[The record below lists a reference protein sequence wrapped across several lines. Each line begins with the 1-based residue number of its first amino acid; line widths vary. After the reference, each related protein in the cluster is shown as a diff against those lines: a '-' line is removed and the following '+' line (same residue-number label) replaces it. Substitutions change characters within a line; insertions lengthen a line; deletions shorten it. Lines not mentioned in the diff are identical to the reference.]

1 MNRFIRFDEN
11 NVAKVIVRYSFILV
25 SGIALTLA
33 AIYTPKYYYE
43 YKDNIEST
51 TRHLNKLFQQRIKF
65 EVDAIVS
72 NTEYRRSVHTNYL
85 KENFDLSDNGS
96 LIKSVK
102 KIVLDEITSMDLQGS
117 QEYIFV
123 YELLKPEG
131 GKKFARMLINP
142 NRPDLVG
149 NLIDEDYR
157 DIEGFEFRNE
167 FMRQIRISGEAF
179 VSYMYKDPNTG
190 LYDRKTSYFKYYPE
204 FNWIFAQGYYAGQI
218 SEIIEEDV
226 RRYKKD
232 FIFRISLIIGLIIV
246 FLSLYYYLFRN
257 FSRNVQ
263 DTILRY
269 RTGLEEKN
277 KMLLKEIEQSDLKQ
291 KELSEYSDYIS
302 KIYESIPV
310 GIVLIDT
317 EKRTI
322 EKIND
327 AGLETLGYKRE
338 ELIGRVCNH
347 TFCPS
352 LVNKCPIIDEG
363 KEIDNAER
371 IIVHKSGKQIS
382 VLKKACRIKIKDRTY
397 ILESFID
404 ITKIKEAEKEL
415 IRLKDK
421 AEQASFEKSR
431 FLANMSHEIRTP
443 MNAIYGM
450 SEILDETDLSQNQK
464 EIVETI
470 KASSNILVRILNDIL
485 DLSKIESG
493 KISVENSDFELR
505 SLIKTVSAPFEMRSK
520 KNGIAFS
527 VIYMPEDLRGVYY
540 SDSLKLSQVINNLLG
555 NAFKFT
561 DSGSVTLTVE
571 LLMDNDNSSEL
582 RFCVKDTG
590 IGIEE
595 KYIER
600 IFERFS
606 QADISTT
613 RKYGGTGLGLTIS
626 KKLIELLEGN
636 IKVESE
642 SGKGSM
648 FCFSLE
654 MKKSGKNSVEPSA
667 VATET
672 TEHRFDSI
680 KILVAEDNPFNQK
693 YITALLSKKSADF
706 KIVGNGKEV
715 LDELEKNSYD
725 IILMDGQM
733 PEMDGITAA
742 KMIRSSGKDY
752 QDTPIIALT
761 ASALIDDRKK
771 FIDAGMNDY
780 ISKPVDQNL
789 LFKTISKYCT
799 NCENEV
805 PQDNNRTQNPNSSG
819 IVKNEWEI
827 IDITDF
833 ESKLSIFG
841 RDEFFDIV
849 KLLKNEL
856 PEKIK
861 KISSSLEENNGES
874 MKFEAHS
881 LKGISLNFSAPEF
894 NKLCI
899 KLDKT
904 AESGSFEDYRNI
916 LGKIK
921 VLADKYVIE
930 LEKFIILYG
939 SDYEQ
944 NRR

>member
-149 NLIDEDYR
+149 NLIDEDYK
-157 DIEGFEFRNE
+157 DVEGFQFRKE
-167 FMRQIRISGEAF
+167 FMRQIGKTGEAF
-179 VSYMYKDPNTG
+179 VSYMYRDPNTG

-204 FNWIFAQGYYAGQI
+204 FKWVFAQGYYAGQI

-226 RRYKKD
+226 NRYKKD
-232 FIFRISLIIGLIIV
+232 FIFRISLIVGLLIV

-277 KMLLKEIEQSDLKQ
+277 KMLLKEIEMSDQKQ
-291 KELSEYSDYIS
+291 KELTEYSDYIS

-327 AGLETLGYKRE
+327 AGLETMGYKRE
-338 ELIGRVCNH
+338 ELIGKVCNH
-347 TFCPS
+347 TFCPA
-352 LVNKCPIIDEG
+352 LVDKCPIIDEG
-363 KEIDNAER
+363 KDIDNQER

-382 VLKKACRIKIKDRTY
+382 VLKKACRIKVKDRSY

-404 ITKIKEAEKEL
+404 ITKIKEAEAEL
-415 IRLKDK
+415 IRLKEK

-450 SEILDETDLSQNQK
+450 SEILDETDLTQNQK

-505 SLIKTVSAPFEMRSK
+505 TLIKAVTSPFEMRSK
-520 KNGIAFS
+520 KNGITFN
-527 VIYMPEDLRGVYY
+527 VKYLPEGLKGVFF
-540 SDSLKLSQVINNLLG
+540 SDSLKVSQVINNLLG

-561 DSGSVTLTVE
+561 DSGSVGLTVE
-571 LLMDNDNSSEL
+571 LLEDSDSSSKI

-595 KYIER
+595 KYIDK

-626 KKLIELLEGN
+626 KKLIELLGGE
-636 IKVESE
+636 IKVKSE
-642 SGKGSM
+642 SGKGSV

-654 MKKSGKNSVEPSA
+654 MKKSRKNSVEEISA
-667 VATET
+667 ENGT
-672 TEHRFDSI
+672 TDHRIDDLR
-680 KILVAEDNPFNQK
+680 ILVAEDNPFNQK
-693 YITALLSKKSADF
+693 YISALLSKKSAHF
-706 KIVGNGKEV
+706 KIVENGKEV
-715 LDELEKNSYD
+715 LDELEKNSFD

-733 PEMDGITAA
+733 PVMDGIAA
-742 KMIRSSGKDY
+742 TKIIRSSSKDY
-752 QDTPIIALT
+752 KSIPIIALT

-789 LFKTISKYCT
+789 LFKTISKYCLKSYT
-799 NCENEV
+799 DFTEEEKDTDLRDRD
-805 PQDNNRTQNPNSSG
+805 DNA
-819 IVKNEWEI
+819 KHKWEI
-827 IDITDF
+827 IDISDF
-833 ESKLSIFG
+833 ESKLKIFG
-841 RDEFFDIV
+841 KDAFFEII
-849 KLLKNEL
+849 KLLQKEL
-856 PEKIK
+856 PNKTKQITTALK
-861 KISSSLEENNGES
+861 NNDRDT
-874 MKFEAHS
+874 MKFESHS

-894 NKLCI
+894 NSLCI

-904 AESGSFEDYRNI
+904 AESGTLEEFSDLFE
-916 LGKIK
+916 KIK
-921 VLADKYVIE
+921 QVSEKYANE
-930 LEKFIILYG
+930 LEIFIELYG
-939 SDYEQ
+939 SDYEK
-944 NRR
+944 NSR